1 MSYQAIDGLI
11 GQWAARH
18 GLHVATKYQDAEVR
32 SVDVVWSDGRG
43 KCQIWIDVP
52 DEQGRVDVNVWN
64 YRNRRT
70 RYRAEGGDL
79 SDVLERAYSQAVQ
92 WLE

>member
-11 GQWAARH
+11 EQWAAQH
-18 GLHVATKYQDAEVR
+18 DLQVATKYQDAEVR
-32 SVDVVWSDGRG
+32 SVDIVGNDGRS
-43 KCQIWIDVP
+43 KCQIWIDEP

-70 RYRAEGGDL
+70 RYRAEGDEL
-79 SDVLERAYSQAVQ
+79 SRVLEQAYLQAME
-92 WLE
+92 WLG